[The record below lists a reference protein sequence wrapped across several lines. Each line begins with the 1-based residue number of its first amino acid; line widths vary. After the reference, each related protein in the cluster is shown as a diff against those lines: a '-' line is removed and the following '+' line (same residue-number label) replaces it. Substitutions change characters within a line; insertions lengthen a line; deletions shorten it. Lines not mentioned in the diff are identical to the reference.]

1 MLSELRHFSTSHV
14 FHHKNRRRCVRTN
27 CEPSQFL
34 KTKKNTPDH
43 KNLNMK
49 CENMF
54 LLRKLWRMGTSAP
67 HWAQIYSSLF
77 YSTDPLW
84 AKHIYIFTRFSFI
97 WSYFLEWLKYISL
110 LGNFLIVP
118 LLPFAYV
125 SDLVFVFVFF
135 FFLPLY
141 LYLSLSLSLYFRVR
155 QSVESAFSAL
165 SAIFSALIAYFNN
178 IWQNILTCC
187 DKR

>member
-1 MLSELRHFSTSHV
+1 MVFKKIIFQNSLMANETPSRPPRDPPPNGKCHYKFPFWFFDSLPYRVPIQPPGVVLSELRHFSTSHV

-34 KTKKNTPDH
+34 KTKNNAPDH

-110 LGNFLIVP
+110 LGNF
-118 LLPFAYV
+118 
-125 SDLVFVFVFF
+125 
-135 FFLPLY
+135 
-141 LYLSLSLSLYFRVR
+141 
-155 QSVESAFSAL
+155 
-165 SAIFSALIAYFNN
+165 
-178 IWQNILTCC
+178 
-187 DKR
+187 